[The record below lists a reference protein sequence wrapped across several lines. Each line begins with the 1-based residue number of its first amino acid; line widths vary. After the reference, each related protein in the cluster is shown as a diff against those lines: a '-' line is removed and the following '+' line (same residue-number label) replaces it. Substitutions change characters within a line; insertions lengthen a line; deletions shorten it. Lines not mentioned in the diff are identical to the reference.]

1 MKAVFIAYNQALTE
15 RVTEIIDSLFIR
27 GFTQWTEV
35 HGRGSQDG
43 EPHMGTHTWPGLNNV
58 HLCMVEDEQ
67 VEPLLQKLRL
77 LNQEAEEHGLRAFVW
92 NVEKGV

>member
-1 MKAVFIAYNQALTE
+1 MKAVFVAYNQALTE

-92 NVEKGV
+92 DAEDGV